1 MCRRFLVLCR
11 ELRQG
16 RARYQTT
23 WLLESRLLFRYLTED
38 TSSCYA
44 DNIMNFFKRHFG
56 RKKKEEPQYPTF
68 HDDLPIDQRL
78 EGIPPR
84 PFHLRGLPSPFGLP
98 RPPLGAH
105 RPIHLVPSPSGMGKT
120 ATAALVDNDVS
131 LLNTVVADVLA
142 AEVISEIIQPDSQV
156 DAEQQPGFQG
166 FGGGDSGG
174 AGASDNWQQPA
185 ATPAAP
191 ATQDDPQ
198 PYASEPDSV
207 QDSGAPDT
215 YDAPDTSNYDNS

>member
-1 MCRRFLVLCR
+1 
-11 ELRQG
+11 
-16 RARYQTT
+16 
-23 WLLESRLLFRYLTED
+23 
-38 TSSCYA
+38 
-44 DNIMNFFKRHFG
+44 MNFFKRCFG

-98 RPPLGAH
+98 RPPLGAR

-156 DAEQQPGFQG
+156 DAEQPGFQG

-207 QDSGAPDT
+207 QDSGAAPATQDDPQPYASEPDSVQDSGAPDT